1 MMVGLYACCAYLFKY
16 HFAQLFQF
24 IPCNFAYLFALPADV
39 LHILRNIQKICVFQ
53 RASAPRAPPGQ
64 RMACGG
70 SPRRADPRVP
80 DRTDGPTRRGSRG
93 LLVPGRGSGAGRTD
107 VRPAP
112 APPPTAAPVPF
123 FVFAATAAAVPGGLL
138 AGKSRRAVHAGT
150 LLPCSFLFRPS
161 LLPRASGD
169 PDRGG
174 LVHRAVEPELT
185 PVLGLRFS
193 VWALSPYPANVP
205 GTRRIPLERKA
216 SVPVEYGLTPSSPAA
231 PYRRTPAPSDTPGP
245 APLPARWCRREGPFS
260 RMMPPPRSRSS
271 ASDR

>member
-24 IPCNFAYLFALPADV
+24 IPCNFAYLFALPADA

-53 RASAPRAPPGQ
+53 RASAPRAPPGH

-107 VRPAP
+107 VRPAAP

-174 LVHRAVEPELT
+174 LVHRAVEPEVDAGARP
-185 PVLGLRFS
+185 PVLCFGAFPLSGKRPGNAAYSAGAESLRSGGIRSYTIFS
-193 VWALSPYPANVP
+193 GRTVSSNSGPVRYPRASTASRKVVP
-205 GTRRIPLERKA
+205 
-216 SVPVEYGLTPSSPAA
+216 S
-231 PYRRTPAPSDTPGP
+231 
-245 APLPARWCRREGPFS
+245 
-260 RMMPPPRSRSS
+260 
-271 ASDR
+271 